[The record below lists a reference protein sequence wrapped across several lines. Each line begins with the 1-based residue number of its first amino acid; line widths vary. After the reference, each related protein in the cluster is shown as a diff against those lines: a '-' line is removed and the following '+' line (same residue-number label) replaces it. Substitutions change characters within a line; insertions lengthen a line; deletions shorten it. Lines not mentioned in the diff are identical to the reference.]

1 MTSKIDPQAALDV
14 ALKRLPKDLAVQV
27 VLTGLTNDPMKLAKM
42 MQTVAIICAMRLRG
56 EDDRVV
62 MDSEEFLMDAIA
74 SKEPLLP
81 PEEK

>member
-1 MTSKIDPQAALDV
+1 MTNKIDPHAALDV

-27 VLTGLTNDPMKLAKM
+27 VLTGISNDPMKLAKM
-42 MQTVAIICAMRLRG
+42 MQTVAILMAMRAQEQDKL
-56 EDDRVV
+56 V
-62 MDSEEFLMDAIA
+62 MDSEEFLMEAMA